1 LRGKELTEKTRSKER
16 KNSQAIPILTSIY
29 VKNFGP
35 IYEAN
40 IPIRNFTIL
49 MGPNN
54 SGKSFLA
61 SLCILLARFIQQTSI
76 LLVMMDTIDV
86 QKIAEARKVFE
97 YVVDGALSEI
107 FTVSS
112 PSELVN
118 WTAHEAEI
126 AFTFHTGTEE
136 MPLKFIITRDGS
148 VSVID
153 RSLIF
158 LEGFIKRLLP
168 SYEVVYVPAERAG
181 IMRTYRQLLRL
192 HLETSWPSMLSSM
205 LPSLREEFRKR
216 YEKLIGKMIAPPG
229 LVKIF
234 LDEFLSI
241 DTSRSPTMIESA
253 LYFLESAIGGKISMK
268 EDLSITYTERQSG
281 LEIPLERT
289 SSSISEIAGIYLLTK
304 LLSKDKLFIVEEPE
318 SHLHP
323 QGQMWIARYF
333 GQLVRNGVKVLIT
346 THSDLIALKAA
357 HLVGLSNISEGERVK
372 LGYREDEFLKEDELS
387 ICFLE
392 MTEKGSIARE
402 IKISPTGEVENLPTY
417 TTVLEEMYGEAIQLF
432 ELHRK
437 VSEMS

>member
-16 KNSQAIPILTSIY
+16 KNSRAIPILTSIY

-61 SLCILLARFIQQTSI
+61 SLCILLPRLLSLISI
-76 LLVMMDTIDV
+76 PLMWYTEYE
-86 QKIAEARKVFE
+86 QKRRDFKLN
-97 YVVDGALSEI
+97 VDRILCEI
-107 FTVSS
+107 FTVPS
-112 PSELVN
+112 PLELIN
-118 WTAHEAEI
+118 RTAQEAEI
-126 AFTFHTGTEE
+126 TFTFHVGAEE
-136 MPLKFIITRDGS
+136 IPLKIIIARDGS
-148 VSVID
+148 VID
-153 RSLIF
+153 ASPI
-158 LEGFIKRLLP
+158 LERGKFIRHLLP
-168 SYEVVYVPAERAG
+168 LYRVVYVPAERAG

-192 HLETSWPSMLSSM
+192 YLETSWPYM
-205 LPSLREEFRKR
+205 LPSMLREKLRKR
-216 YEKLIGKMIAPPG
+216 YEKLIGKMIVPPG

-241 DTSRSPTMIESA
+241 DASRPPTKIESA
-253 LYFLESAIGGKISMK
+253 LYFLENAIGGRISMK
-268 EDLSITYTERQSG
+268 EDLSITYTDRRIG
-281 LEIPLERT
+281 LEISLERA
-289 SSSISEIAGIYLLTK
+289 SSSVSEIAGIYLLTK

-323 QGQMWIARYF
+323 RGQMWIARYF

-372 LGYREDEFLKEDELS
+372 LGYREDEFLREDELS